1 MWGWSRCA
9 LDGLIRDF
17 SKVLV
22 SPVRN
27 LSQSVCRQTVVVERW
42 WQVPL
47 SEEGRPPRLHPRR
60 HQVYR
65 LVEDTKHGP
74 REKLE
79 LILTQTVPKLGGRGD
94 VVFVKKSL
102 GRNKLLPEG
111 LAVYASPENRQMFE
125 EERRKLWEG
134 KPEER
139 VQTRTGELTVQYL
152 KRCHLEVGM
161 KNNVK
166 YELTKEIVC
175 RQLLRRLGVFVPPH
189 ALRLPDEPITRWGE
203 YWCEVT
209 VNGLETVRIPMSVVN
224 FMKPKTRAYKNWLK
238 KEQAESQDSNPDETG
253 KEDS

>member
-175 RQLLRRLGVFVPPH
+175 RQLLRR
-189 ALRLPDEPITRWGE
+189 
-203 YWCEVT
+203 